1 MVSHDHTYA
10 ESEKHS
16 SCASNMHQS
25 RCIVRSSSQEPIII
39 KSKEGIGQ
47 GWPMFMGVNGVAL
60 VPLGNMA
67 REAASAC
74 LLAVELET
82 EVEDLQ
88 AIFVYDY

>member
-1 MVSHDHTYA
+1 MKNRA
-10 ESEKHS
+10 K
-16 SCASNMHQS
+16 
-25 RCIVRSSSQEPIII
+25 EPIII

-60 VPLGNMA
+60 VPLGNMV

-74 LLAVELET
+74 LLAVELEA

-88 AIFVYDY
+88 AIVVYDY